1 MFEFLSKGGFFMVPI
16 LLCSVAALGIFV
28 ERLWSLRR
36 GRVVPADL
44 VRRAEALVADRDLA
58 RATELLGRSPAAV
71 ARVLAVGV
79 RVAGQRR
86 DVMKEH
92 LEEAGRQEAAGLER
106 FVDTLGTIAGVSTLL
121 GLLGTISGMIE
132 IFSVISTQSVVDPA
146 TLAGGISEAL
156 VTTLAGLSVAIPT
169 VVMHRYLLNKANALT
184 LEMERLC
191 TRFMDLLSEGAG
203 DRGDGGGGPA

>member
-16 LLCSVAALGIFV
+16 LLCSVAALAIFV

-58 RATELLGRSPAAV
+58 GAVELLGRSPAAV

-191 TRFMDLLSEGAG
+191 TRFMDLLSEGTGA
-203 DRGDGGGGPA
+203 GDGGGRPA

>member
-16 LLCSVAALGIFV
+16 LLCSVAALAIFV
-28 ERLWSLRR
+28 ERLLSLRR
-36 GRVVPADL
+36 GRVVPAEL

-58 RATELLGRSPAAV
+58 AAAELLRRSPAAV

-79 RVAGQRR
+79 RVAGERR

-191 TRFMDLLSEGAG
+191 TRFMDLLSEDAG
-203 DRGDGGGGPA
+203 DRGTWTR

>member
-1 MFEFLSKGGFFMVPI
+1 MFEFLGKGGLFMVPI
-16 LLCSVAALGIFV
+16 LLCSITAVAIFI
-28 ERLWSLRR
+28 ERLFSLRR
-36 GRVVPADL
+36 QRVVPADL
-44 VRRAEALVADRDLA
+44 VGRAEALVAGRDLPA
-58 RATELLGRSPAAV
+58 ALELLGGSPAAV
-71 ARVLAVGV
+71 ARVLSAGL
-79 RVAGQRR
+79 RVSEQPR
-86 DVMKEH
+86 DIVKDH

-132 IFSVISTQSVVDPA
+132 IFAVISTQSAVNPA

-156 VTTLAGLSVAIPT
+156 ITTLAGLSVAIPT

-191 TRFMDLLSEGAG
+191 TRFMDLLTREGAA
-203 DRGDGGGGPA
+203 D

>member
-1 MFEFLSKGGFFMVPI
+1 MLEFLGKGGLFMVPI
-16 LLCSVAALGIFV
+16 LLCSIAAVAIFL
-28 ERLWSLRR
+28 ERLFSLRR
-36 GRVVPADL
+36 RAVVPADV
-44 VRRAEALVADRDLA
+44 VRRAEALVAGRDLPA
-58 RATELLGRSPAAV
+58 ALELLGASGAAV
-71 ARVLAVGV
+71 ARVLSAGL
-79 RVAGQRR
+79 RVSGQPR
-86 DVMKEH
+86 DIVKDH

-132 IFSVISTQSVVDPA
+132 IFSVISTQSAVNPA

-156 VTTLAGLSVAIPT
+156 ITTLAGLSVAIPT

-191 TRFMDLLSEGAG
+191 TRFMDLLIPEGAA
-203 DRGDGGGGPA
+203 D

>member
-16 LLCSVAALGIFV
+16 LLCSVAAVAIFV

-58 RATELLGRSPAAV
+58 GAMELLGRSPAAV

-106 FVDTLGTIAGVSTLL
+106 FVDSLGTIAGVSTLL

-191 TRFMDLLSEGAG
+191 TRFMDLLSAGAG
-203 DRGDGGGGPA
+203 DRGDGGGGPV

>member
-1 MFEFLSKGGFFMVPI
+1 MFEFLGKGGLFMVPI
-16 LLCSVAALGIFV
+16 LLCSITALAIFV
-28 ERLWSLRR
+28 ERLFSLGRR
-36 GRVVPADL
+36 RVVPAEL
-44 VRRAEALVADRDLA
+44 VRRVEALLADEDLA
-58 RATELLGRSPAAV
+58 GAAELLRRSRAAI
-71 ARVLAVGV
+71 ARVLTAGL
-79 RVAGQRR
+79 RVSGQRR
-86 DVMKEH
+86 DVIKEH

-132 IFSVISTQSVVDPA
+132 IFSVISTQSAVNPG

-169 VVMHRYLLNKANALT
+169 IVMHRYLLNRVNALT

-191 TRFMDLLSEGAG
+191 TRFMDLVSA
-203 DRGDGGGGPA
+203 GGPAD

>member
-16 LLCSVAALGIFV
+16 LLCSVAALAIFV

-58 RATELLGRSPAAV
+58 GAAELLARSPAAV

-79 RVAGQRR
+79 RVAGERR

-191 TRFMDLLSEGAG
+191 TRFMDLLSEDA
-203 DRGDGGGGPA
+203 GDGGTWTC

>member
-1 MFEFLSKGGFFMVPI
+1 MFEFLAKGGFFMVPI
-16 LLCSVAALGIFV
+16 LLCSVAALAIFM
-28 ERLWSLRR
+28 ERLVSLRR
-36 GRVVPADL
+36 RRVVPADL
-44 VRRAEALVADRDLA
+44 VRRVETLVADRDLA
-58 RATELLGRSPAAV
+58 GAAELLGRSPAAV

-79 RVAGQRR
+79 RVAGERR

-191 TRFMDLLSEGAG
+191 TRFMDLLSEDA
-203 DRGDGGGGPA
+203 GDGGTWTC

>member
-16 LLCSVAALGIFV
+16 LLCSVAALAIFV

-58 RATELLGRSPAAV
+58 AAAELLRRSPAAV

-79 RVAGQRR
+79 RVAGERR

-191 TRFMDLLSEGAG
+191 TRFMDLLSEDAG
-203 DRGDGGGGPA
+203 DRGTWTC

>member
-16 LLCSVAALGIFV
+16 LLCSVAALAIFV

-36 GRVVPADL
+36 WRVVPADL

-58 RATELLGRSPAAV
+58 GAAELLRRSPAAV

-79 RVAGQRR
+79 RVAGERR

-92 LEEAGRQEAAGLER
+92 LEEAGRQEVAGLER

-191 TRFMDLLSEGAG
+191 TRFMDLLSEDAG
-203 DRGDGGGGPA
+203 DRGTWTR

>member
-16 LLCSVAALGIFV
+16 LLCSVAALAIFV

-58 RATELLGRSPAAV
+58 GAAELLRRSPAAV

-191 TRFMDLLSEGAG
+191 TRFMDLLSEDAG
-203 DRGDGGGGPA
+203 DGSSR

>member
-1 MFEFLSKGGFFMVPI
+1 MLEFLSKGGFFMAPI
-16 LLCSVAALGIFV
+16 LLCSVAALAIFV

-44 VRRAEALVADRDLA
+44 VRRAEALAAGRDLA
-58 RATELLGRSPAAV
+58 AAAELLDRSPAAV

-79 RVAGQRR
+79 RVAGQPR

-132 IFSVISTQSVVDPA
+132 IFAVISTQSVVDPS

-184 LEMERLC
+184 LQMERLC
-191 TRFMDLLSEGAG
+191 TRFMDLLSDGAG
-203 DRGDGGGGPA
+203 DRAGRPT